1 MTTASI
7 DFTLATIAMIVVTL
21 GAIFGVSMVVAP
33 HLDGSVH
40 GIERYQQIGRYILQS
55 RGEPAGWGTG
65 GTPTQLGLAA
75 GGDPYTLDIDKVT
88 LLNPDH
94 PQSVNYSTLWQALGI
109 DDVSFRISVEPLF
122 NLTLTLTPSQVQGSD
137 TVYDFSATTMRDGFP
152 LPCQVSYYVAVGN
165 STYSSSGSTTL
176 GGSGTVQF
184 TLPNSLNGTALLI
197 GIARAESSI
206 TSFDVLPFAHNIG
219 QPNQPGAFASL
230 SPLDYT
236 LGVSLTG
243 GAAAWNAVVFS
254 YDYSFNLTASG
265 SGYLIPRLLAG
276 GPMVV
281 TLTGINGTDRW
292 AEWVAY
298 PQIPLEVGGDMD
310 DDYVVSDVRALEYVV
325 EIEGGLYRF
334 RMNFRSPAEYD

>member
-1 MTTASI
+1 V
-7 DFTLATIAMIVVTL
+7 DFTLAAIAMIVVAL
-21 GAIFGVSMVVAP
+21 GAVFGVSIVVAP
-33 HLDGSVH
+33 YLDGNVH
-40 GIERYQQIGRYILQS
+40 GVERYQQIGRYILLS
-55 RGEPAGWGTG
+55 RGKPSGWGTG
-65 GTPTQLGLAA
+65 GTPTELGLAA
-75 GGDPYTLDIDKVT
+75 GGNPYELDIDKVT
-88 LLNPDH
+88 RLNPDH
-94 PQSVNYSTLWQALGI
+94 SQSLNYSTLWQALGI

-122 NLTLTLTPSQVQGSD
+122 NLTLTLASSQVQGSD

-176 GGSGTVQF
+176 GGSGNVLF
-184 TLPNSLNGTALLI
+184 ALPNSLNGTALLI

-219 QPNQPGAFASL
+219 QPSQPGAFTSL
-230 SPLDYT
+230 SSVDYT
-236 LGVSLTG
+236 LGVSLAD
-243 GAAAWNAVVFS
+243 GAATWNAAVFS
-254 YDYSFNLTASG
+254 HDYSFNLTASG
-265 SGYLIPRLLAG
+265 SDYIIPWLLDG
-276 GPMVV
+276 GLMVV

-298 PQIPLEVGGDMD
+298 PQIPFEVGGDMD
-310 DDYVVSDVRALEYVV
+310 NDYVVSDVSALEYVV